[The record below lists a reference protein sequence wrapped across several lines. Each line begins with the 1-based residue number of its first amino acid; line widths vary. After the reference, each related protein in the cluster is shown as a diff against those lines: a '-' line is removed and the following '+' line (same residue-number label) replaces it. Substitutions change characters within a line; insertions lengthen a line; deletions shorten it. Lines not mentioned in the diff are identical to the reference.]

1 MDIKFEI
8 GKASIPFFGEE
19 NVEVE
24 GLKFSV
30 ENYDMKDA
38 VEVLKVLPTV
48 LKGLRDMEAT
58 QQEEDEDESN
68 PLRDFMNSLNSGGGG
83 FAEHIFKQQQAA
95 PNVDS
100 LFKKAGSFPNLDDL
114 LAQQEQQEIPD
125 ALKKLLQNSG
135 AIPIAIQVPKGVSIS
150 DVLKHFKG
158 E

>member
-58 QQEEDEDESN
+58 QPQQEEEESN
-68 PLRDFMNSLNSGGGG
+68 PLKDFMNSLNSGAGL
-83 FAEHIFKQQQAA
+83 AEHMFKQQQTA
-95 PNVDS
+95 PNVDAM
-100 LFKKAGSFPNLDDL
+100 FKKAGSFPNLDDL
-114 LAQQEQQEIPD
+114 LAQQDQQEIPD

-135 AIPIAIQVPKGVSIS
+135 AIPIAIQVPKGVSVS